1 MYYFCCASIC
11 LLPLRP
17 SSVRKLIYVPH
28 QVICNNFAD
37 CLFFLKSG
45 TIIRAEFQFLQYFS
59 YEPEVMTHIM
69 AAERIMNVI

>member
-1 MYYFCCASIC
+1 MQCIIFAVLASVYC
-11 LLPLRP
+11 L
-17 SSVRKLIYVPH
+17 SVHLVFPH

-37 CLFFLKSG
+37 CLFFSSG